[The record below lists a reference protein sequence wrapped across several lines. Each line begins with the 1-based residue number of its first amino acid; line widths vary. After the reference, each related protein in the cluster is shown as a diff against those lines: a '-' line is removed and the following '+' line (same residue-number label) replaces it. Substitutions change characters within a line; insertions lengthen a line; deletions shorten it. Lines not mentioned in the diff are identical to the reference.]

1 MDTEA
6 LVPQQDR
13 SRKTLNTLLSATV
26 QVLNAEGLEA
36 CTLPRVA
43 KAASLS
49 PATVYRRFEDK
60 DALLRAAFLH
70 VLQQSNTTNQA
81 TLEAT
86 LLRPTLEDTAA
97 RIIAAILQQ
106 YRAHPRFYL
115 ALIQFLATHAGT
127 PFATQAQQI
136 MHTHVKLL
144 ADLLLHHRD
153 RIRHPNPQRAATFA
167 ILSATSTIER
177 SILEPG
183 SLWHT
188 ALPLSDKLFTAEL
201 ARALLGYLRRKP

>member
-1 MDTEA
+1 MHTDV
-6 LVPQQDR
+6 LLPQQDR
-13 SRKTLNTLLSATV
+13 SRKTVTTLLSATV

-43 KAASLS
+43 KAAKLS

-70 VLQQSNTTNQA
+70 VLQQSKTNNQA

-106 YRAHPRFYL
+106 YRAQPRFYL
-115 ALIQFLATHAGT
+115 ALIQFLATHADT

-136 MHTHVKLL
+136 IQTNVKLL

-153 RIRHPNPQRAATFA
+153 RIRHPNPQRAVVFA
-167 ILSATSTIER
+167 ILSATSTIEMAV
-177 SILEPG
+177 LEPG
-183 SLWHT
+183 SLWNT
-188 ALPLSDKLFTAEL
+188 ALPISDKLFAAEL
-201 ARALLGYLRRKP
+201 TRALLGYLRRKP

>member
-6 LVPQQDR
+6 LLPQQDR
-13 SRKTLNTLLSATV
+13 SRKTLLTLLNATV

-43 KAASLS
+43 KAAKLS

-70 VLQQSNTTNQA
+70 VLQQSNTNNQA
-81 TLEAT
+81 TLEAK
-86 LLRPTLEDTAA
+86 LLCPTLEDTAA

-127 PFATQAQQI
+127 TFATEAQRITQA
-136 MHTHVKLL
+136 HVQLL
-144 ADLLLHHRD
+144 AALLLHHRD

-167 ILSATSTIER
+167 ILSATSTIEMA
-177 SILEPG
+177 ILEPG
-183 SLWHT
+183 SLWNT
-188 ALPLSDKLFTAEL
+188 VLPVSDKLFAAEL
-201 ARALLGYLRRKP
+201 TRSLLGYLRRKP